1 MSQLIES
8 VSDTARWVA
17 IYRAEESE
25 RRDALFR
32 DPYAR
37 ELGGPKGEA
46 IAKHILGG
54 KRTGWAVAI
63 RTHVIDE
70 YLRRLIAED
79 RVDMVVNLAS
89 GLDTR
94 PFRMDVPNDLI
105 WIEADLPEINAYKT
119 TKMQF
124 KVPRCQL
131 ERIDVDLSQ
140 AWARNQFFTH
150 LREKYP
156 GKRAVVI
163 TEGLLMYLTEVQ
175 VLALTEALNDWEQA
189 HYWIQDYFS
198 ARMKERLNRV
208 IGEELSR
215 GRAPFHFSPARGSH
229 YFEPYGWSTL
239 EARSILLEGI
249 RLKRFR
255 PLRFVAKFIYDL
267 APPRMQEGFRQ
278 MMGVSLL
285 RRA

>member
-1 MSQLIES
+1 MKQLIES

-46 IAKHILGG
+46 IAKSVLGG
-54 KRTGWAVAI
+54 KRAGWAVAI

-70 YLRRLIAED
+70 YLRRLIAEGSI
-79 RVDMVVNLAS
+79 DMVVNLAA

-94 PFRMDVPNDLI
+94 PFRMDLPSTFTWV
-105 WIEADLPEINAYKT
+105 EADLPEINAYKT

-131 ERIDVDLSQ
+131 ERIDADLSQ
-140 AWARNQFFTH
+140 AWARTQLFDH
-150 LREKYP
+150 LRAKYK
-156 GKRAVVI
+156 GKSAVVL

-175 VLALTEALNDWEQA
+175 VLALTEGLNGWEQA
-189 HYWIQDYFS
+189 RYWVQDYLS
-198 ARMKERLNRV
+198 PRMKEQLNKR
-208 IGEELSR
+208 IGAELSR
-215 GRAPFHFSPARGSH
+215 GRVPFHFSPERGSH
-229 YFEPYGWSTL
+229 YFAPYGWTTM
-239 EARSILLEGI
+239 EARSIFLEGI
-249 RLKRFR
+249 RLKRFQPCR
-255 PLRFVAKFIYDL
+255 TVMKFLYDL
-267 APPRMQEGFRQ
+267 APPKMQDSFRQ

-285 RRA
+285 RRT